1 MSACQNADI
10 RPTRVKVDVSAIVSN
25 AETVASH
32 AGATAYAV
40 VKADAYGHGAVPVA
54 RALAASPSVAG
65 LAVALVEEGV
75 ELRDAGIDAPIL
87 LMGAALGNAHA
98 EIVAR
103 VMTPMISR
111 LADLERFAAIG
122 RERGAPVP
130 VHIKVDTGMS
140 RLGVRPDDLDALL
153 QDNDAS
159 GVVVQ
164 GLCTHLACA
173 DVDDP
178 DDPSCATALQLDRF
192 EQALAAVTAA
202 GVGPVVVHAANSAGA
217 LFFAKT
223 SAYDRIRPGIALY
236 GNGPRPDGVELEP
249 VVTFA
254 SEIVQLR
261 DLAAG
266 DSVSYGALWTAE
278 EAARI
283 AVVPL
288 GYADGYPRNL
298 TGAAQALVGGRRCA
312 VVGAVCM
319 DMILLDVTELGDA
332 VGVGDPVVVLGEQ
345 GGQRVT
351 VREFAER
358 AGISEYEVTCGISKR
373 VPRVYR

>member
-1 MSACQNADI
+1 ME
-10 RPTRVKVDVSAIVSN
+10 VDVSAIVSN

-87 LMGAALGNAHA
+87 VMGASLGDAHA
-98 EIVAR
+98 ELVELA
-103 VMTPMISR
+103 MTPMISR
-111 LADLERFAAIG
+111 ADDLAKFAAIG

-140 RLGVRPDDLDALL
+140 RLGVHPDDLDELVHMDGA
-153 QDNDAS
+153 D
-159 GVVVQ
+159 GVAIE

-178 DDPSCATALQLDRF
+178 DDPDSTTALQLNRF
-192 EQALAAVTAA
+192 EQVLAAVSAA
-202 GVGPVVVHAANSAGA
+202 GIEPKVVHVANSAGA
-217 LFFAKT
+217 LFFGNVA
-223 SAYDRIRPGIALY
+223 AYDRIRPGLALY
-236 GNGPRPDGVELEP
+236 GNGPRPDGVELQP
-249 VVTFA
+249 VLTFA

-261 DLAAG
+261 DLAPG

-278 EAARI
+278 DDARI
-283 AVVPL
+283 AVVPV

-298 TGAAQALVGGRRCA
+298 TGAGEVLVSGRRCPVA
-312 VVGAVCM
+312 GTVCM

-332 VGVGDPVVVLGEQ
+332 VSVGDPVVVLGRQ
-345 GGQRVT
+345 GEERIT

-373 VPRVYR
+373 VPRIHP